1 MNIDT
6 ASDTPGRT
14 ERSTTPPVGDAVS
27 VFDVGSLVGGYRIE
41 RLVATGATGTVYVAR
56 NPTLP
61 RRDALKVLSAD
72 LSRDAAFRER
82 FVREA
87 DIASLLNHPNIVSIH
102 SRGEADNGQ
111 LWIAMQYVEGSDAE
125 AALQAGTM
133 TTPRALRIVTEVAKA
148 LDYAHQRDV
157 VHHDVKPA
165 NILLASG
172 PPGEEQVLL
181 SDFGVARAAGGTE
194 DSDDDA
200 TLAVTLAYA
209 APEVITGG
217 AVDGRADIYSLACT
231 LFRLLTGKQPFY
243 TAEGTIALARAHLYA
258 PPPRLSDHLPTAT
271 RQLDV
276 VIARALAKNP
286 ADRFNSAQEFAAA
299 ATAAAQ
305 SATEQRPTPA
315 VQHSVTA
322 PATTTWL
329 RANGSEQQV
338 RERAPTGLHHSAVRW
353 VGDLPWPVVIGFAVV
368 SLAALIAA
376 IVWRWSSSPDI
387 PEAAPPATATATTS
401 PASTELKG
409 LLPPGYP
416 AGSCAPASLDGDAD
430 AVAAV
435 SCGPNVDPGGPTSSN
450 FTLSKDLSALRAAFT
465 DAVNRSTAQICPPNI
480 QSPGPWRRN
489 DSPNIVRGT
498 LFCGLRA
505 GQPVVVWTE
514 DDKLLLSVVRA
525 AQPAGTLEGLYAWW
539 SAHS

>member
-1 MNIDT
+1 MKIET

-41 RLVATGATGTVYVAR
+41 RLVATGATGTVYVAK

-102 SRGEADNGQ
+102 SRGEADNDQ
-111 LWIAMQYVEGSDAE
+111 LWIAMQYVEGTDAE

-133 TTPRALRIVTEVAKA
+133 TAPRALRIVAEVAKA

-172 PPGEEQVLL
+172 PPGGEQVLL
-181 SDFGVARAAGGTE
+181 GDFGVARAAGGAE

-243 TAEGTIALARAHLYA
+243 TAEGTTALARAHLYA

-286 ADRFNSAQEFAAA
+286 ADRFTSAQEFAAA
-299 ATAAAQ
+299 AAAA
-305 SATEQRPTPA
+305 AAPTEQRPRPA
-315 VQHSVTA
+315 VQHAVTP
-322 PATTTWL
+322 PATM
-329 RANGSEQQV
+329 RVNGFEQQV
-338 RERAPTGLHHSAVRW
+338 RDRAPTGLHHSAVRW
-353 VGDLPWPVVIGFAVV
+353 VRGLPWPVVIGLAVV

-376 IVWRWSSSPDI
+376 IVWRWSSSPDT
-387 PEAAPPATATATTS
+387 PEAAPPATATTATTS
-401 PASTELKG
+401 PASIELER

-416 AGSCAPASLDGDAD
+416 AGSCAPAPLDGDGD

-435 SCGPNVDPGGPTSSN
+435 SCGPNVDPGGPASSKY
-450 FTLSKDLSALRAAFT
+450 TLSKDRSALRASFT

-505 GQPVVVWTE
+505 GQPVVVWTN
-514 DDKLLLSVVRA
+514 DDKLLLSVVRS
-525 AQPAGTLEGLYAWW
+525 AQPAATLEGLYTWW
-539 SAHS
+539 SSHS